1 MEREKVDNHKRNS
14 GDGIMNDDNNE
25 CTSRNTHCSSS
36 SDMKDNE
43 DGSNSQFH
51 RQSAHCHNLCFRL
64 AVTFSNYS
72 MLRHFCISELNLSHW
87 TEFMVL

>member
-43 DGSNSQFH
+43 DGSS
-51 RQSAHCHNLCFRL
+51 LP
-64 AVTFSNYS
+64 
-72 MLRHFCISELNLSHW
+72 
-87 TEFMVL
+87 